1 MSRPSIYVGRVFLK
15 YAPRAHCLNIRS
27 STAGSSWYQEVLQ
40 GTLFSEDKRWL
51 QKQSGGIVNSKTV
64 RRYYGAHRGNTLLK
78 VKCTTDDCAKLN
90 DMIQL
95 ALNLITENGDDKTKK
110 IVLQRLQ
117 QEGRTSWLKIE
128 GDASGKV
135 DPYTYIGRE
144 PVAREVVAATCG
156 PPESVGTACTTMPPS
171 PPPPAGAA
179 AAAGPIA
186 PLRRAP
192 SRTLPARS
200 QHVAEADGSATA
212 AALPAAAPPAPP
224 SKLQLLQLLHATHK
238 EVFRSLRASTQSR
251 PAPHEAT
258 PPAPHEAD
266 GSATAA
272 APPRGRHEEE
282 EKEAKKKIPRQ
293 LIMHDTTANAPSPR
307 APGMYDGGVY
317 CAVQPESIQEKKREQ
332 RWEEQFKLLKQEYI
346 FKDPGAS
353 ESATNAE
360 QSRGRERSKERLL
373 FSSREGSRRGRGRG
387 KKRELST
394 PSSEA
399 DDSATAAAKLERAAS
414 SEPPSAAVTAAPAT
428 PVGDT
433 QPEGWSPVTPINP
446 ELQDEAATLVPLR
459 RLQESPVT
467 PIDVDHDLTD
477 DASSEELE
485 RKPEAEQRPNPDIAR
500 YVKVRKEMP
509 LSPGHDAAPAPGCAP
524 TTSTAPGL
532 DSPAAVRT
540 PSPALQES
548 RQATAEA
555 AEQADVDTDG
565 ATPPGLIPAE
575 AAEIDMCMG
584 TPTEVPSPP
593 DLDTAVPSPRGSVE
607 QNSTVLN
614 SRADQEPEQIPA
626 PPGLAVPLTLAH
638 ATPAPAFLPFKN
650 VELNFNLGKMETDPC
665 FAHSHHDDL
674 SALQRRTTS
683 QIHIQS
689 FPTQP
694 GMRYLRKTLT
704 VDRCR
709 QN

>member
-1 MSRPSIYVGRVFLK
+1 M
-15 YAPRAHCLNIRS
+15 
-27 STAGSSWYQEVLQ
+27 
-40 GTLFSEDKRWL
+40 
-51 QKQSGGIVNSKTV
+51 
-64 RRYYGAHRGNTLLK
+64 
-78 VKCTTDDCAKLN
+78 
-90 DMIQL
+90 
-95 ALNLITENGDDKTKK
+95 
-110 IVLQRLQ
+110 
-117 QEGRTSWLKIE
+117 
-128 GDASGKV
+128 
-135 DPYTYIGRE
+135 
-144 PVAREVVAATCG
+144 
-156 PPESVGTACTTMPPS
+156 
-171 PPPPAGAA
+171 
-179 AAAGPIA
+179 
-186 PLRRAP
+186 
-192 SRTLPARS
+192 
-200 QHVAEADGSATA
+200 
-212 AALPAAAPPAPP
+212 
-224 SKLQLLQLLHATHK
+224 
-238 EVFRSLRASTQSR
+238 
-251 PAPHEAT
+251 
-258 PPAPHEAD
+258 
-266 GSATAA
+266 
-272 APPRGRHEEE
+272 
-282 EKEAKKKIPRQ
+282 
-293 LIMHDTTANAPSPR
+293 
-307 APGMYDGGVY
+307 
-317 CAVQPESIQEKKREQ
+317 
-332 RWEEQFKLLKQEYI
+332 
-346 FKDPGAS
+346 
-353 ESATNAE
+353 
-360 QSRGRERSKERLL
+360 

-548 RQATAEA
+548 RYGMRTPTAD
-555 AEQADVDTDG
+555 EQADVEPDG
-565 ATPPGLIPAE
+565 ATSPGLIPAE
-575 AAEIDMCMG
+575 PAEVPSWA
-584 TPTEVPSPP
+584 TPTEVPSPVG
-593 DLDTAVPSPRGSVE
+593 TAVPPRGSAE
-607 QNSTVLN
+607 QNGLVLN
-614 SRADQEPEQIPA
+614 SRADQEPKAEQIPA

-638 ATPAPAFLPFKN
+638 AIPAPAFLPLKN
-650 VELNFNLGKMETDPC
+650 VELNFNLGEMETDPW

-674 SALQRRTTS
+674 SAWQRRTTS

-704 VDRCR
+704 VDRCQ